1 MRDHVAHLSER
12 GAFETLRAGTCR
24 MHRAMSRRLSLLD
37 HIIDDRR
44 FIGNGIRVRHR
55 TDISEAAMRCR
66 SGAGLDGLLVFEP
79 GIAQMNVHVHEPW
92 EG

>member
-1 MRDHVAHLSER
+1 
-12 GAFETLRAGTCR
+12 
-24 MHRAMSRRLSLLD
+24 MHRAMSCRLSLLD

-44 FIGNGIRVRHR
+44 FVSNGIRIRHR
-55 TDISEAAMRCR
+55 TDIGEAAMRCR

-79 GIAQMNVHVHEPW
+79 GIAQMNVHVNEPW